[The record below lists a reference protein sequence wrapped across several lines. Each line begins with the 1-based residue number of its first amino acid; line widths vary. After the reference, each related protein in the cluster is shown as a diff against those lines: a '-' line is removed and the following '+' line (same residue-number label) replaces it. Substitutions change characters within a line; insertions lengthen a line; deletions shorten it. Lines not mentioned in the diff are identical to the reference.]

1 MGILLSELGKMLSS
15 RANELDQASE
25 LVQNGTQ
32 QGPIR
37 NWFPSKEINQLSYTP
52 SNKRAG
58 V

>member
-37 NWFPSKEINQLSYTP
+37 N
-52 SNKRAG
+52 
-58 V
+58 